1 MKKINTSPLS
11 GMQELLPTEQAIF
24 DQLKQNISDVYH
36 HYGFLNIETPI
47 VERSEVLLAKAG
59 GDTEK
64 QIYMVNKTDESADSA
79 DQALRFDHTVPLAR
93 YVAEHNNDLAFPF
106 QVTQIGRNFRG
117 ERAQRGRF
125 REFYQCDCDIIGR
138 EKLPIA
144 YDAKVIACIHDA
156 LKTFNLP
163 EMKIRISNR
172 KVLAGFLKAI
182 NAEANAAEIS
192 SIIDHA
198 EKVPLEKSRQGLEEL
213 NLSNE
218 QVEKIIAFMFTK
230 GDYET
235 VEAKLTEILGNLN
248 TVREGLD
255 ELKLVYNILNQ
266 KQGMSDIE
274 IDFMIIRG
282 LDYYTGTVYE
292 TFLKDY
298 REIGSIS
305 SGGRYENLANN
316 FSEQSFPGVG
326 GSIGLTRLFFVL
338 KERGL
343 MNMEAKQ
350 PIDYILIPISE
361 NEYSA
366 TFNLAD
372 KLRAK
377 GNNVDIDFSERKLGD
392 KFKRADKIANKV
404 IVIGETEVENNS
416 YNVKDLK
423 TGETS
428 PLDLAWQQQKFN
440 AATSIVT
447 SKAIYI

>member
-36 HYGFLNIETPI
+36 HYGFLTIETPI
-47 VERSEVLLAKAG
+47 IERSEILLAKAG

-64 QIYMVNKTDESADSA
+64 QIYMVSKTDESSDSA

-93 YVAEHNNDLAFPF
+93 YVVEHNNDLAFPF
-106 QVTQIGRNFRG
+106 QVTQINRNFRG

-182 NAEANAAEIS
+182 NAEAKATEIS
-192 SIIDHA
+192 GIIDHA
-198 EKVPLEKSRQGLEEL
+198 EKVPLEKSRAALEEL
-213 NLSNE
+213 QLSAE

-230 GDYET
+230 GDYAT
-235 VEAKLTEILGNLN
+235 VEAKLTEILGNLD

-255 ELKLVYNILNQ
+255 ELKEVFNILNA
-266 KQGMSDIE
+266 KEGMSDTE

-316 FSEQSFPGVG
+316 FTDQKFPGVG

-338 KERGL
+338 KETGL
-343 MNMEAKQ
+343 LNISASK
-350 PIDYILIPISE
+350 PVDYIILPITS
-361 NEYSA
+361 NEYAASMK
-366 TFNLAD
+366 LAD
-372 KLRAK
+372 KLRTEGK
-377 GNNVDIDFSERKLGD
+377 NVDIDFSERKLGD
-392 KFKRADKIANKV
+392 KFNRAGKIANFA
-404 IVIGETEVENNS
+404 IVVGETEANS
-416 YNVKDLK
+416 QKFVAKNLE
-423 TGETS
+423 TGETTE
-428 PLDLAWQQQKFN
+428 L
-440 AATSIVT
+440 
-447 SKAIYI
+447 

>member
-36 HYGFLNIETPI
+36 HYGFLTIETPI
-47 VERSEVLLAKAG
+47 IERSEILLAKAG

-64 QIYMVNKTDESADSA
+64 QIYMVSKTDESSDSA

-93 YVAEHNNDLAFPF
+93 YVVEHNNDLAFPF
-106 QVTQIGRNFRG
+106 QVTQINRNFRG

-182 NAEANAAEIS
+182 NAEAKATEIS
-192 SIIDHA
+192 GIIDHA
-198 EKVPLEKSRQGLEEL
+198 EKVPLEKSRAALEEL
-213 NLSNE
+213 QLSAE

-230 GDYET
+230 GDYAT
-235 VEAKLTEILGNLN
+235 VEAKLTEILGNLD

-255 ELKLVYNILNQ
+255 ELKEVFNILNA
-266 KQGMSDIE
+266 KEGMSDTE

-316 FSEQSFPGVG
+316 FTDQKFPGVG

-338 KERGL
+338 KETGL
-343 MNMEAKQ
+343 LNISASK
-350 PIDYILIPISE
+350 PVDYIILPITS
-361 NEYSA
+361 NEYAASMK
-366 TFNLAD
+366 LAD
-372 KLRAK
+372 KLRQTDK
-377 GNNVDIDFSERKLGD
+377 NVDIDFSERKLGD
-392 KFKRADKIANKV
+392 KFNRAGKIANFA
-404 IVIGETEVENNS
+404 IVVGETEANS
-416 YNVKDLK
+416 QKFVAKNLE
-423 TGETS
+423 TGETTE
-428 PLDLAWQQQKFN
+428 L
-440 AATSIVT
+440 
-447 SKAIYI
+447 

>member
-47 VERSEVLLAKAG
+47 IERAEVLLAKAG

-64 QIYMVNKTDESADSA
+64 QIYMVSKTAESSDSA

-93 YVAEHNNDLAFPF
+93 YVAEHNNDLVFPF
-106 QVTQIGRNFRG
+106 QVTQINRNFRG

-182 NAEANAAEIS
+182 DAEAKSTEIS
-192 SIIDHA
+192 GIIDHA
-198 EKVPLEKSRQGLEEL
+198 EKVPLEKSRAALEEL
-213 NLSNE
+213 QLSGD
-218 QVEKIIAFMFTK
+218 QIEKIIAFMFTK
-230 GDYET
+230 GDYAT
-235 VEAKLTEILGNLN
+235 VEAKLTEILGNLEA
-248 TVREGLD
+248 VREGLD
-255 ELKLVYNILNQ
+255 ELKQVFDILNA
-266 KQGMSDIE
+266 KEGMSDIE

-316 FSEQSFPGVG
+316 FTDQKFPGVG

-338 KERGL
+338 NDTKLLNKES
-343 MNMEAKQ
+343 KQ
-350 PIDYILIPISE
+350 PIDYVLLPLST
-361 NEYSA
+361 NEYA
-366 TFNLAD
+366 YTMKVAD
-372 KLRAK
+372 QLRAK
-377 GNNVDIDFSERKLGD
+377 GLNVDIDFDERKLGN
-392 KFKRADKIANKV
+392 KFNRAAKIAKYAV
-404 IVIGETEVENNS
+404 VIGGDEAASGNLTA
-416 YNVKDLK
+416 KDLAS
-423 TGETS
+423 GETHA
-428 PLDLAWQQQKFN
+428 LDL
-440 AATSIVT
+440 V
-447 SKAIYI
+447 

>member
-36 HYGFLNIETPI
+36 HYGFLTIETPI
-47 VERSEVLLAKAG
+47 IERSEILLAKAG

-64 QIYMVNKTDESADSA
+64 QIYMVSKTDESSDSA

-93 YVAEHNNDLAFPF
+93 YVVEHNNDLAFPF
-106 QVTQIGRNFRG
+106 QVTQINRNFRG

-182 NAEANAAEIS
+182 NAEAKATEIS
-192 SIIDHA
+192 GIIDHA
-198 EKVPLEKSRQGLEEL
+198 EKVPLEKSRAALEEL
-213 NLSNE
+213 QLSAE

-230 GDYET
+230 GDYAT
-235 VEAKLTEILGNLN
+235 VEAKLTEILGNLD

-255 ELKLVYNILNQ
+255 ELKEVFNILNA
-266 KQGMSDIE
+266 KEGMSDTE

-316 FSEQSFPGVG
+316 FTDQKFPGVG

-338 KERGL
+338 KETGL
-343 MNMEAKQ
+343 LNISASK
-350 PIDYILIPISE
+350 PVDYIILPITS
-361 NEYSA
+361 NEYAASMK
-366 TFNLAD
+366 LAD
-372 KLRAK
+372 KLRQTDK
-377 GNNVDIDFSERKLGD
+377 NVDIDFSERKLGD
-392 KFKRADKIANKV
+392 KFNRAGKIANFA
-404 IVIGETEVENNS
+404 IVVGETEAASEKFVAKNLE
-416 YNVKDLK
+416 
-423 TGETS
+423 TGETTE
-428 PLDLAWQQQKFN
+428 L
-440 AATSIVT
+440 
-447 SKAIYI
+447 

>member
-36 HYGFLNIETPI
+36 HYGFLTIETPI
-47 VERSEVLLAKAG
+47 IERSEILLAKAG

-64 QIYMVNKTDESADSA
+64 QIYMVSKTDESADSA

-93 YVAEHNNDLAFPF
+93 YVVEHNNDLAFPF
-106 QVTQIGRNFRG
+106 QVTQINRNFRG

-182 NAEANAAEIS
+182 NAEAKATEIS
-192 SIIDHA
+192 GIIDHA
-198 EKVPLEKSRQGLEEL
+198 EKIPLEKSRAALEEL
-213 NLSNE
+213 QLSND
-218 QVEKIIAFMFTK
+218 QIEKIIAFMFTK
-230 GDYET
+230 GDYAT
-235 VEAKLTEILGNLN
+235 VEAKLTEILGNLDL
-248 TVREGLD
+248 VREGLD
-255 ELKLVYNILNQ
+255 ELKEVFGILNA
-266 KQGMSDIE
+266 KEGMSDTE

-305 SGGRYENLANN
+305 SGGRYENLASN
-316 FSEQSFPGVG
+316 FTDQKFPGVG
-326 GSIGLTRLFFVL
+326 GSIGLTRLFYVL
-338 KERGL
+338 NECGL
-343 MNMEAKQ
+343 LKLSAKQ
-350 PIDYILIPISE
+350 PVDYVILPITS
-361 NEYSA
+361 NEFAASMKL
-366 TFNLAD
+366 TD
-372 KLRAK
+372 KLRAEGK
-377 GNNVDIDFSERKLGD
+377 NVDIDFSERKLGD
-392 KFKRADKIANKV
+392 KFNRAGKIANFA
-404 IVIGETEVENNS
+404 IVVGETEANS
-416 YNVKDLK
+416 QKFIAKNLE
-423 TGETS
+423 TGETIE
-428 PLDLAWQQQKFN
+428 L
-440 AATSIVT
+440 
-447 SKAIYI
+447 

>member
-47 VERSEVLLAKAG
+47 IERSEVLLAKAG

-64 QIYMVNKTDESADSA
+64 QIYMVNKTDETADSA

-163 EMKIRISNR
+163 EMTIRISNR
-172 KVLAGFLKAI
+172 KVLAGFLSAI
-182 NAEANAAEIS
+182 NATDKAAEIS

-198 EKVPLEKSRQGLEEL
+198 EKVPLEKSRAALEEL
-213 NLSNE
+213 QLSAE
-218 QVEKIIAFMFTK
+218 QIEKIIVFMFTK
-230 GDYET
+230 GDFAT
-235 VEAKLTEILGNLN
+235 VEAKLAEILGSLDA
-248 TVREGLD
+248 VREGLD
-255 ELKLVYNILNQ
+255 ELREVFEILNA
-266 KQGMSDIE
+266 KDGMSDTE

-305 SGGRYENLANN
+305 SGGRYDNLANN
-316 FSEQSFPGVG
+316 FTEQKFPGVG

-338 KERGL
+338 KDTGL
-343 MNMEAKQ
+343 LNVAATQ
-350 PIDYILIPISE
+350 PIDYVILPITK
-361 NEYSA
+361 NEYA
-366 TFNLAD
+366 AAMKLAD
-372 KLRAK
+372 KLRSEGK
-377 GNNVDIDFSERKLGD
+377 NVDIDFSERKLGD
-392 KFKRADKIANKV
+392 KFNRAGKIASYAV
-404 IVIGETEVENNS
+404 VIGETEATSGKYVAKN
-416 YNVKDLK
+416 LT
-423 TGETS
+423 TGETTE
-428 PLDLAWQQQKFN
+428 L
-440 AATSIVT
+440 
-447 SKAIYI
+447 

>member
-47 VERSEVLLAKAG
+47 IERTEVLLAKAG

-64 QIYMVNKTDESADSA
+64 QIYMVSKTDESADSA

-93 YVAEHNNDLAFPF
+93 YVVEHNNDLVFPF
-106 QVTQIGRNFRG
+106 QVTQINRNFRG

-182 NAEANAAEIS
+182 DAESKATEIS
-192 SIIDHA
+192 GIIDHA
-198 EKVPLEKSRQGLEEL
+198 EKVPLEKSRAALEAL
-213 NLSNE
+213 QLSAE
-218 QVEKIIAFMFTK
+218 QVEKVIAFMFTK
-230 GDYET
+230 GDFAT
-235 VEAKLTEILGNLN
+235 VEAKLSEILGDLD

-255 ELKLVYNILNQ
+255 ELKAVFDILNA
-266 KQGMSDIE
+266 KESMSDIE

-305 SGGRYENLANN
+305 SGGRYENLAGN
-316 FSEQSFPGVG
+316 FTDQKFPGVG

-338 KERGL
+338 KETGL
-343 MNMEAKQ
+343 LNMTTTK
-350 PIDYILIPISE
+350 PIDYVILPITN
-361 NEYSA
+361 NEFAASMQ
-366 TFNLAD
+366 LAS
-372 KLRAK
+372 KLRK
-377 GNNVDIDFSERKLGD
+377 DGKNVDIDFGERKLGD
-392 KFKRADKIANKV
+392 KFNRAGKIANYA
-404 IVIGETEVENNS
+404 IVIGETEANS
-416 YNVKDLK
+416 GKYTAKNLE
-423 TGETS
+423 TGETIE
-428 PLDLAWQQQKFN
+428 L
-440 AATSIVT
+440 
-447 SKAIYI
+447 

>member
-1 MKKINTSPLS
+1 MKRINTSPLS
-11 GMQELLPTEQAIF
+11 GMQELLPNEQAVF

-47 VERSEVLLAKAG
+47 IERAEVLLAKAG

-64 QIYMVNKTDESADSA
+64 QIYMVSKTAESSDSA

-93 YVAEHNNDLAFPF
+93 YVAEHNNDIAFPF
-106 QVTQIGRNFRG
+106 QVTQINRNFRG

-172 KVLAGFLKAI
+172 KVLSGFLKTIA
-182 NAEANAAEIS
+182 AEDNAAEIS
-192 SIIDHA
+192 NIIDHA
-198 EKVPLEKSRQGLEEL
+198 EKVPLEKSRNALQSLGLGTEI
-213 NLSNE
+213 
-218 QVEKIIAFMFTK
+218 VEKIIAFMFTR
-230 GDYET
+230 GNFTE
-235 VEAKLTEILGNLN
+235 VESKLGEILNNNLDL
-248 TVREGLD
+248 VREGLD
-255 ELKLVYNILNQ
+255 ELKEVFEILNQ
-266 KQGMSDIE
+266 KDDMSDIE

-305 SGGRYENLANN
+305 SGGRYENLASN
-316 FSEQSFPGVG
+316 FTDQKFPGVG

-338 KERGL
+338 NDTKL
-343 MNMEAKQ
+343 LNTAVNK
-350 PIDYILIPISE
+350 PVDYVILPLSK
-361 NEYSA
+361 NEYAYSIKVA
-366 TFNLAD
+366 NQ
-372 KLRAK
+372 LRK
-377 GNNVDIDFSERKLGD
+377 NGHNVDIDFDERKLGN
-392 KFKRADKIANKV
+392 KFNRAAKIAKYAV
-404 IVIGETEVENNS
+404 VIGEDEA
-416 YNVKDLK
+416 K
-423 TGETS
+423 TGALKRKNLETGES
-428 PLDLAWQQQKFN
+428 SDL
-440 AATSIVT
+440 TI
-447 SKAIYI
+447 

>member
-36 HYGFLNIETPI
+36 HYGFLTIETPI
-47 VERSEVLLAKAG
+47 IERSEILLAKAG

-64 QIYMVNKTDESADSA
+64 QIYMVSKTDESADSA

-93 YVAEHNNDLAFPF
+93 YVVEHNNDLAFPF
-106 QVTQIGRNFRG
+106 QVTQINRNFRG

-182 NAEANAAEIS
+182 DAEAKATEIS
-192 SIIDHA
+192 GIIDHA
-198 EKVPLEKSRQGLEEL
+198 EKVPLEKSRAALEEL
-213 NLSNE
+213 QLSAD

-230 GDYET
+230 GDYAT
-235 VEAKLTEILGNLN
+235 VEAKLTEILGNLD

-255 ELKLVYNILNQ
+255 ELKEVFSILNA
-266 KQGMSDIE
+266 KEGMSDIE

-305 SGGRYENLANN
+305 SGGRYENLASN
-316 FSEQSFPGVG
+316 FTDQKFPGVG
-326 GSIGLTRLFFVL
+326 GSIGLTRLFYVL
-338 KERGL
+338 NECGL
-343 MNMEAKQ
+343 LKFAAKQ
-350 PIDYILIPISE
+350 PVDYVILPITS
-361 NEYSA
+361 NEFTASMK
-366 TFNLAD
+366 LAD
-372 KLRAK
+372 KLRAEGK
-377 GNNVDIDFSERKLGD
+377 NVDIDFSERKLGD
-392 KFKRADKIANKV
+392 KFNRAGKIANYA
-404 IVIGETEVENNS
+404 IVVGETEAASEKFVAKNLE
-416 YNVKDLK
+416 
-423 TGETS
+423 TGETKE
-428 PLDLAWQQQKFN
+428 L
-440 AATSIVT
+440 
-447 SKAIYI
+447 

>member
-47 VERSEVLLAKAG
+47 IERSEVLLAKAG

-64 QIYMVNKTDESADSA
+64 QIYMVSKTAESSDSA

-106 QVTQIGRNFRG
+106 QVTQINRNFRG

-138 EKLPIA
+138 DKLPIA

-182 NAEANAAEIS
+182 NAEAKAAEIS

-198 EKVPLEKSRQGLEEL
+198 EKAPLEKSRAALEEL
-213 NLSNE
+213 RLTGD

-230 GDYET
+230 GDYAT
-235 VEAKLTEILGNLN
+235 VEAKLTEILGSLDL
-248 TVREGLD
+248 VREGLD
-255 ELKLVYNILNQ
+255 ELKDVFGILNA
-266 KQGMSDIE
+266 KDGMSETE

-305 SGGRYENLANN
+305 SGGRYENLASN
-316 FSEQSFPGVG
+316 FTDQKFPGVG

-338 KERGL
+338 NETGL
-343 MNMEAKQ
+343 LKTETKK
-350 PIDYILIPISE
+350 PLDYVIIPFST
-361 NEYSA
+361 NEYGYS
-366 TFNLAD
+366 FKIAD
-372 KLRAK
+372 QLRAK
-377 GNNVDIDFSERKLGD
+377 GYNVDIDMDDRKLGN
-392 KFKRADKIANKV
+392 KFNRAGKIANYAV
-404 IVIGETEVENNS
+404 VIGENEITSGELQAKNLE
-416 YNVKDLK
+416 
-423 TGETS
+423 TGETT
-428 PLDLAWQQQKFN
+428 DLESTF
-440 AATSIVT
+440 
-447 SKAIYI
+447 

>member
-36 HYGFLNIETPI
+36 HYGFLTIETPI
-47 VERSEVLLAKAG
+47 IERAEVLLAKAG

-64 QIYMVNKTDESADSA
+64 QIYMVSKTDESADSA

-106 QVTQIGRNFRG
+106 QVTQINRNFRG

-138 EKLPIA
+138 GKLPIA

-172 KVLAGFLKAI
+172 KVLAGFLTAI
-182 NAEANAAEIS
+182 DAEAQAAEIS

-198 EKVPLEKSRQGLEEL
+198 EKVPLEKSRAALEAL
-213 NLSNE
+213 QLSAE

-230 GDYET
+230 GDFAT
-235 VEAKLTEILGNLN
+235 IEAKLTEILGELDS
-248 TVREGLD
+248 VREGLD
-255 ELKLVYNILNQ
+255 ELKEVFDILNA
-266 KQGMSDIE
+266 KEGMSDIE

-305 SGGRYENLANN
+305 SGGRYENLAGN
-316 FSEQSFPGVG
+316 FSDQNFPGVG

-338 KERGL
+338 KETGL
-343 MNMEAKQ
+343 LNIATTKPVDYVIL
-350 PIDYILIPISE
+350 PITR
-361 NEYSA
+361 NEFAASMK
-366 TFNLAD
+366 LAD
-372 KLRAK
+372 KLRAEGK
-377 GNNVDIDFSERKLGD
+377 TVDIDFSERKLGD
-392 KFKRADKIANKV
+392 KFNRAGKIASYA
-404 IVIGETEVENNS
+404 IVVGETEAASQKFIAKNLE
-416 YNVKDLK
+416 
-423 TGETS
+423 TGETTE
-428 PLDLAWQQQKFN
+428 L
-440 AATSIVT
+440 
-447 SKAIYI
+447 